1 MSNTP
6 EYNCNI
12 LLYLHFAKQ
21 ARNQNIAYNF
31 TITKMICIAPL
42 QAKHTLTKTQPQAH
56 ARLPTQT
63 YLEKQK
69 HSNSNHDTNGQA
81 QTEDTKTQTYHA
93 KLHSCQMKLICINI
107 PGTKQI

>member
-1 MSNTP
+1 MMSNTP

-42 QAKHTLTKTQPQAH
+42 QANNPNTHSLRHNHKHTLAH
-56 ARLPTQT
+56 
-63 YLEKQK
+63 
-69 HSNSNHDTNGQA
+69 
-81 QTEDTKTQTYHA
+81 
-93 KLHSCQMKLICINI
+93 
-107 PGTKQI
+107 